1 MVCLPNL
8 FKYFLFLI
16 AIFAP
21 AAFSSKNIT
30 IHEDK
35 IVFGAGCFWSVEKK
49 FAELPGVINV
59 ESGYADGIGLEPRY
73 SEITKFKNKYNPN
86 NFAEVVQVT
95 YDRNSI
101 SLTDLIKFFFELH
114 DPTQK
119 NRQGNDIGT
128 QYRSLI
134 LFNNESE
141 ERLSSD
147 LKDDYQLLLKKHGYG
162 DIVTDI
168 KKLKNFYIAEDYHQ
182 DYLVKNPNGYCPDHS
197 TGIVFKETEKPK
209 IDNSYLLTGKYIL
222 VLDSEFCPYCA
233 KLKNEVLSDYEGSI
247 PLHYRYSSDL
257 HDLQLS
263 SPTWATPTIFFIED
277 GVEKFSLQG
286 FVQRENF
293 YKALGIFKLGESEAY
308 SVAFNQG
315 TDPVFCKEYELFK
328 DTPEGVFIDK
338 LSGVPLFDTKDR
350 FNSRTGWL
358 SFTKP
363 VDGSVTE
370 HMDYSYG
377 MTRVEIKSKSSGI
390 HLGHVF
396 QDGPNGLPRYCI
408 NATVLE
414 FVPRNI

>member
-1 MVCLPNL
+1 MACLPNL
-8 FKYFLFLI
+8 YKPFLFILI
-16 AIFAP
+16 IFAST
-21 AAFSSKNIT
+21 AFSSKNIT

-73 SEITKFKNKYNPN
+73 SEITKFKNKFNPD
-86 NFAEVVQVT
+86 NFAEVVEVT

-134 LFNNESE
+134 LFNDQSE
-141 ERLSSD
+141 EMLSIE
-147 LKDDYQLLLKKHGYG
+147 LKDEYQKLLSKEGYG
-162 DIVTDI
+162 DIVTNI
-168 KKLKNFYIAEDYHQ
+168 KKLKKFYPAEEYHQ

-197 TGIVFKETEKPK
+197 TGIVFEEAEKPK
-209 IDNSYLLTGKYIL
+209 IDNSYLLAGKYIL
-222 VLDSEFCPYCA
+222 VLDSEFCPYCT

-293 YKALGIFKLGESEAY
+293 YKALGIFKLGESESY
-308 SVAFNQG
+308 NVAFNQG

-338 LSGVPLFDTKDR
+338 LSGAPLFDTKDR

>member
-1 MVCLPNL
+1 M
-8 FKYFLFLI
+8 
-16 AIFAP
+16 
-21 AAFSSKNIT
+21 
-30 IHEDK
+30 
-35 IVFGAGCFWSVEKK
+35 
-49 FAELPGVINV
+49 
-59 ESGYADGIGLEPRY
+59 
-73 SEITKFKNKYNPN
+73 
-86 NFAEVVQVT
+86 
-95 YDRNSI
+95 
-101 SLTDLIKFFFELH
+101 
-114 DPTQK
+114 
-119 NRQGNDIGT
+119 
-128 QYRSLI
+128 
-134 LFNNESE
+134 
-141 ERLSSD
+141 
-147 LKDDYQLLLKKHGYG
+147 
-162 DIVTDI
+162 
-168 KKLKNFYIAEDYHQ
+168 Q
-182 DYLVKNPNGYCPDHS
+182 DYD
-197 TGIVFKETEKPK
+197 
-209 IDNSYLLTGKYIL
+209 
-222 VLDSEFCPYCA
+222 

-247 PLHYRYSSDL
+247 PLHFRYSSEL

-328 DTPEGVFIDK
+328 DTPEGVFVDK

>member
-8 FKYFLFLI
+8 FKSFLFLI

-59 ESGYADGIGLEPRY
+59 ESGYADGIGFEPRY

>member
-1 MVCLPNL
+1 MACLPNL
-8 FKYFLFLI
+8 YKPLLFLLI
-16 AIFAP
+16 IFAST
-21 AAFSSKNIT
+21 AFSSKNIT

-73 SEITKFKNKYNPN
+73 SEITKFKNKFNPD
-86 NFAEVVQVT
+86 NFAEVVEVT

-134 LFNNESE
+134 LFNDQSDEM
-141 ERLSSD
+141 LSIE
-147 LKDDYQLLLKKHGYG
+147 LKDEYQKLLSKEGYG
-162 DIVTDI
+162 DIVTNI
-168 KKLKNFYIAEDYHQ
+168 KKLKKFYPAEEYHQ

-197 TGIVFKETEKPK
+197 TGIVFEEVEKPK
-209 IDNSYLLTGKYIL
+209 IDNSYLLAGKYIL
-222 VLDSEFCPYCA
+222 VLDSEFCPYCT

-315 TDPVFCKEYELFK
+315 T
-328 DTPEGVFIDK
+328 PEGVFIDK
-338 LSGVPLFDTKDR
+338 LSGAPLFDTKDR